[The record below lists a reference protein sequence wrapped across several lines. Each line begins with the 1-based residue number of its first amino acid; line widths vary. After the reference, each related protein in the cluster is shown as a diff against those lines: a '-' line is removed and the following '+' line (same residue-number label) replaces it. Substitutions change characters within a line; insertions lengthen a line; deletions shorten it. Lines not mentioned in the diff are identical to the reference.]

1 MEIFCQATYYGPMTN
16 RRPGRPRGAG
26 VFDDEQLLDLALDA
40 LARGGYRSLSMRG
53 IARELGVSLA
63 SVQHRHPTKD
73 HLWRAA
79 VDRML
84 DGAGAAVINGP
95 FAEVVRRRL
104 EASADRPSLL
114 FALLS
119 DDASGSEDR
128 LAYLADRLRPVVAEA
143 RATFSGAH
151 GAGVIRSI
159 DIEVF
164 VALMMVGIGALAA
177 MPPAV
182 TDVLGLGADP
192 HGRLA
197 EGFADIVLQGVVAR
211 PDA

>member
-1 MEIFCQATYYGPMTN
+1 MTN

-26 VFDDEQLLDLALDA
+26 VFDEEQLLDLALDA
-40 LARGGYRSLSMRG
+40 LASGGYRSLSMRG
-53 IARELGVSLA
+53 VARELGVSLA

-79 VDRML
+79 VDRIL
-84 DGAGAAVINGP
+84 DGAAVSVIDGP
-95 FAEVVRRRL
+95 FADVVRRRL
-104 EASADRPSLL
+104 ATSADRPSLL
-114 FALLS
+114 FALLT
-119 DDASGSEDR
+119 DDAPGAAER
-128 LAYLADRLRPVVAEA
+128 LAYLADRLRPAVEEA
-143 RATFSGAH
+143 RSTFSDAH
-151 GAGVIRSI
+151 DAGIIRPI

-164 VALMMVGIGALAA
+164 VALMMVGVGALAA
-177 MPPAV
+177 MPKAV

-211 PDA
+211 ADW